1 MFVYFYFFYLK
12 LDLFINFLNRPS
24 EENRQASL
32 ERQIDFALSMNYE
45 HVRNL
50 FNKID
55 LSNSG
60 TISTNELRSIVED
73 LIQYTLKPDEYYQLL
88 KQIPMDENKR
98 IKYKEYLKQVLDR
111 TLYLQEQQNK
121 ILKFYFYFILFY
133 NKNFSFRNLSSDS
146 IKERN
151 IHQKMNLQ
159 ELKQLRETYLNQSLN
174 SINEND
180 DQKQKSRNIN
190 EVSFLFIFLI
200 IKYLFVYF
208 KAS

>member
-1 MFVYFYFFYLK
+1 
-12 LDLFINFLNRPS
+12 
-24 EENRQASL
+24 
-32 ERQIDFALSMNYE
+32 MNYE